1 MDRTAIR
8 KHRRQARRALTASQ
22 QQAAARRVA
31 ARALNLPNIRHAH
44 HIALYLPNDGEV
56 DLQPLIRQLWRRGQQ
71 CYLPVLSK
79 IRSQQLVFRR
89 YNQHTLLVSNQLG
102 IPEPRG
108 GKTVDVQAL
117 DVVLMPLVA
126 FDQRGNR
133 LGMGGGFYDRTL
145 ARPAGRPRLI
155 GIAHACQQVD
165 NLPRESWDVPMNA
178 VLTDRST
185 VRCR

>member
-8 KHRRQARRALTASQ
+8 KQRRQARRDLTASQ
-22 QQAAARRVA
+22 QQAASRRVA
-31 ARALNLPNIRHAH
+31 TRALQLPDIRYAR
-44 HIALYLPNDGEV
+44 HIALYLPNDGEI
-56 DLQPLIRQLWRRGQQ
+56 DLQPLMRQLWRRGQR

-79 IRSQQLVFRR
+79 IRSRHLVFRR
-89 YNQHTLLVSNQLG
+89 YNQQSLLVNNRFG

-108 GKTVDVQAL
+108 GDTVDVQAL

-126 FDQRGNR
+126 FDQRCNR

-155 GIAHACQQVD
+155 GVAHACQQVET
-165 NLPRESWDVPMNA
+165 LPRERWDIPLNT
-178 VLTDRST
+178 VLTDQST